1 MHRKVIN
8 IVQEDLAR
16 IISTNLPWENLKN
29 SIILI
34 SGANGFLPAYMV
46 ETLLYLNSV
55 KNLNIK
61 VVGLVRNRNK
71 ALDRFSNYQDRK
83 DLKLLV
89 QDVCNP
95 IEYIESIDYIIHAA
109 SQASPKYYATDPVGT
124 LNANLLGTHN
134 LLTLANKHQLKGFL
148 FFSSG
153 EVYGQVDDSQIP
165 TQEDQYGY
173 LDPTNLRSCYAESK
187 RMAET
192 MCISWFHQYGLPTKI
207 VRPFHTYGFGMSL
220 DDGRVYADFVA
231 DIIRNRDIQIKS
243 DGTATRAFCYIADA
257 TIGFFTVLLKG
268 ENGQA
273 YNIGNDQCEIS
284 ILDLA
289 NRFINLF
296 PDKNL
301 KVIKNMVANDREY
314 LKSNVSRNCP
324 DITKAGNL
332 GWKPTTSIED
342 GFTRTICSFL
352 NYI

>member
-1 MHRKVIN
+1 MTRNIIN
-8 IVQEDLAR
+8 IVQEDLER
-16 IISTNLPWENLKN
+16 IISVNLPWENLRN
-29 SIILI
+29 STVLI
-34 SGANGFLPAYMV
+34 SGANGSLPAYMV
-46 ETLLYLNSV
+46 ETLLYLNNI
-55 KNLNIK
+55 KNLNIQ
-61 VVGLVRNRNK
+61 VIGLVRNRNK
-71 ALDRFSNYQDRK
+71 ALDRFSNYQDRN
-83 DLKLLV
+83 DFKLLV
-89 QDVCNP
+89 QDVCTP
-95 IEYIESIDYIIHAA
+95 IDDIEPIDYIIHTA
-109 SQASPKYYATDPVGT
+109 SQASPKYYTKDPVGT
-124 LNANLLGTHN
+124 INANVLGTHN
-134 LLTLANKHQLKGFL
+134 LLTLAKRNQLKGFL

-173 LDPTNLRSCYAESK
+173 LDPMNLRSCYAESK

-192 MCISWFHQYGLPTKI
+192 ICVSWFRQYGLPTKI

-231 DIIRNRDIQIKS
+231 DIINNRDIQIKS

-284 ILDLA
+284 IFDLA
-289 NRFINLF
+289 NKLINLF
-296 PDKNL
+296 PEKSL
-301 KVIKNMVANDREY
+301 KVIKDVDTNDREY

-324 DITKAGNL
+324 DITKVGNL

-352 NYI
+352 TYV